1 MSSIHN
7 KSNVEGKENIR
18 FEICII
24 NFIPENINLGILKM
38 HGLELYRRVNFDLN
52 GGERGI
58 RTLGPPAGGQRF
70 SRLPRST
77 APATLRFASKLQKF
91 LFII

>member
-24 NFIPENINLGILKM
+24 NFIPENINLGILK
-38 HGLELYRRVNFDLN
+38 NAWF
-52 GGERGI
+52 GI
-58 RTLGPPAGGQRF
+58 VQESQF
-70 SRLPRST
+70 
-77 APATLRFASKLQKF
+77 
-91 LFII
+91 